1 MYSEPCEWHR
11 SAYILVIGGRIIDN
25 SDYFQNTLDLFKV
38 DGKQISYFSEL
49 ILDCALNNNS
59 IWIFG
64 NGGSASTAEHFET
77 DLSYVRHK
85 IKNLKIKAFALTGNS
100 ALVSAIANDVGFE
113 KIFSHQLLRKA
124 SKGDLCIAIS
134 ASGNSLNLVHAIDVA
149 KQIGLISI
157 GLLGFNG
164 GTLANKVDF
173 PLIVE
178 SEIGEYGLVED
189 AHLAICHAISENLLT
204 KIKKMDTN

>member
-1 MYSEPCEWHR
+1 M
-11 SAYILVIGGRIIDN
+11 
-25 SDYFQNTLDLFKV
+25 
-38 DGKQISYFSEL
+38 
-49 ILDCALNNNS
+49 LDCALSNNS

-77 DLSYVRHK
+77 DLSYVRHE
-85 IKNLKIKAFALTGNS
+85 IKNLKIKASALTGNS
-100 ALVSAIANDVGFE
+100 ALISAIANDVGFE

-149 KQIGLISI
+149 KQIGLKSI

-173 PLIVE
+173 SLIVE
-178 SEIGEYGLVED
+178 SEIGAYGPVED

-204 KIKKMDTN
+204 KIKKMDKN